1 MSDEFRTSDRIERVL
16 AAQQWRVI
24 CALLKDGSRP
34 ADPIL
39 HDGEILGPEGC
50 LTVCY
55 EFHHVLLPELS
66 DAGLVE
72 FDRSEDKV
80 RRGEN
85 FDETRRFLA
94 QIDDDHDERLDL

>member
-1 MSDEFRTSDRIERVL
+1 M
-16 AAQQWRVI
+16 
-24 CALLKDGSRP
+24 
-34 ADPIL
+34 
-39 HDGEILGPEGC
+39 
-50 LTVCY
+50 
-55 EFHHVLLPELS
+55 LPELS